1 MIAVSK
7 GFSATEVALA
17 AEAGL
22 HDFGENRV
30 QEALPK
36 IAALTGV
43 CWHMV
48 GQLQRN
54 KCPAVAGRFL
64 LVHGVD
70 RPDLADSLH
79 RAAQRA
85 QTVQDVLIQVG
96 LSGRPGQ
103 GGVAPGQAGELV
115 TRVAALSGLRVRG
128 LMVIAPPSA
137 DAEESRPFFFT
148 LRALRDRLQTQC
160 GVPLPELSMGMSAD
174 FEVAVEEGATLV
186 RVGRAIFGDRAGGGA
201 RGGSSAVSEDAN
213 GPPPDPAASRG
224 GAPDPLRGVGLL
236 APKHDGLEGTG
247 ANGSN

>member
-1 MIAVSK
+1 MRLIAVSK
-7 GFSATEVALA
+7 GFPAAVVALA

-43 CWHMV
+43 RWHMV

-54 KCPAVAGRFL
+54 KCPAVAGRFR
-64 LVHGVD
+64 LVHAVD
-70 RPDLADSLH
+70 RSDLADSLH
-79 RAAQRA
+79 RAALRA

-96 LSGRPGQ
+96 LAGRPGQ
-103 GGVAPGQAGELV
+103 GGVAPAQAGDLL
-115 TRVAALSGLRVRG
+115 TRVAGLSGLRVRG

-137 DAEESRPFFFT
+137 DPEEARPFFFT
-148 LRALRDRLQTQC
+148 LRALRDRLEAQC
-160 GVPLPELSMGMSAD
+160 GVSLPELSMGMSGD

-186 RVGRAIFGDRAGGGA
+186 RVGRAIFGDRGGGA
-201 RGGSSAVSEDAN
+201 GAEAAGR
-213 GPPPDPAASRG
+213 PPAAQGVGQDG
-224 GAPDPLRGVGLL
+224 GADESREGRAFPARP
-236 APKHDGLEGTG
+236 PGLEGTG